1 MALGYGYVRDD
12 DPVKINWREIMEK
25 SIIGLVSVA
34 IAHIDNGDI
43 DKARDTLTGII
54 ISLERQV
61 EA

>member
-1 MALGYGYVRDD
+1 M
-12 DPVKINWREIMEK
+12 NWREIMEK

-43 DKARDTLTGII
+43 DKARATLTGII

>member
-1 MALGYGYVRDD
+1 M
-12 DPVKINWREIMEK
+12 NWRKIMEQ

-43 DKARDTLTGII
+43 DKARDTMVGII
-54 ISLERQV
+54 NALEGQV

>member
-1 MALGYGYVRDD
+1 M
-12 DPVKINWREIMEK
+12 NWRKIMEQ

-43 DKARDTLTGII
+43 DKARDTMTGII
-54 ISLERQV
+54 ISLEGQV

>member
-1 MALGYGYVRDD
+1 M
-12 DPVKINWREIMEK
+12 NWRKIMEQ

-43 DKARDTLTGII
+43 DKARDTMVGII
-54 ISLERQV
+54 NTLEGQV